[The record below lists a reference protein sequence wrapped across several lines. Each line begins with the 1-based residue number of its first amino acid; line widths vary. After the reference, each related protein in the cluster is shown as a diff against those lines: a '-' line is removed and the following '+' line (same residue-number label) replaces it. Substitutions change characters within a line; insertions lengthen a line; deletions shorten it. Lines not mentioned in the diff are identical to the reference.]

1 MDTRNFENVMR
12 STKSLQTGPGCVVLV
27 FFFVLPTYVTNFQ
40 GQYGKVTSCRECAEV
55 LIQLHSMQCTM
66 QPWWNRDQTLPWKN
80 KHYHASSCYTRA
92 NPSTHWLL
100 RRATFAS
107 PFRCFKSKAL
117 RLWCIRRTRS
127 VEGFSLQLS
136 SKWASSKTS
145 LYVSWRRCVIRGFRK
160 RKPESRKLAFDGY
173 TQLWKRDAQYK
184 IPSNRP
190 RLCCFGVFFRF
201 AHLCH

>member
-1 MDTRNFENVMR
+1 MR
-12 STKSLQTGPGCVVLV
+12 SIKSLQTGPSSLVLATLSW
-27 FFFVLPTYVTNFQ
+27 FYPLIF
-40 GQYGKVTSCRECAEV
+40 KVNMERSSCRECAEV

-80 KHYHASSCYTRA
+80 KHYHASSCYARA

-160 RKPESRKLAFDGY
+160 RNTDPESHAVCPM
-173 TQLWKRDAQYK
+173 QL
-184 IPSNRP
+184 
-190 RLCCFGVFFRF
+190 L
-201 AHLCH
+201 